1 MHDFGEVQ
9 RKLEVLEARNFIGDH
24 AHHDGVTSTL
34 PENID
39 AESADRRDGV
49 SEVGGAFFFQL
60 LPSVTEGSD
69 QIVGDLAGMLRR
81 EPLEPLK
88 FQFHQLAAALDL
100 WGVTRGEN
108 QIAHLLATFQHCGN
122 ELRRGYGGCGRFT
135 FRWGGYW
142 LLRRRDS

>member
-1 MHDFGEVQ
+1 MHDFGELR
-9 RKLEVLEARNFIGDH
+9 RKPEVLEARNFIGNH

-34 PENID
+34 SKNID

-49 SEVGGAFFFQL
+49 REVGGAFFFQL

-88 FQFHQLAAALDL
+88 FQFHQLAVALDL
-100 WGVTRGEN
+100 RRVTRREN
-108 QIAHLLATFQHCGN
+108 QIAHLLAAFQHCGD
-122 ELRRGYGGCGRFT
+122 ELRRGYHDGRRGFT
-135 FRWGGYW
+135 FRWGGHR
-142 LLRRRDS
+142 LLND